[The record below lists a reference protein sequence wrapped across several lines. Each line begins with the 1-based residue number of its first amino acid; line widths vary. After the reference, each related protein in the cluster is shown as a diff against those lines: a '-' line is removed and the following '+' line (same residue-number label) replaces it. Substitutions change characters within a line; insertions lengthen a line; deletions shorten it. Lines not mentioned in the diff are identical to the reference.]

1 MPLRME
7 NDANAALLGEAFAG
21 DTRGRKIVVM
31 LTLGTRIGGAVLLD
45 GQIYHS
51 AGSAHPEIGHIAV
64 QPNGAE
70 CYCGRNNCFEIIAA
84 GPTRPSPMPALKLA
98 STAARPSFPPPPRA
112 NPKQPQSSTL

>member
-45 GQIYHS
+45 GQIHHS

-70 CYCGRNNCFEIIAA
+70 CYCSRNNCFEIIAA
-84 GPTRPSPMPALKLA
+84 GP
-98 STAARPSFPPPPRA
+98 ARPGQRRC
-112 NPKQPQSSTL
+112 